1 MSTSHPAEL
10 QLLDYVEGSLT
21 GEELRGL
28 RRHVTTCSACQET
41 LRELSHAVDVLERLP
56 TVGIPH
62 DGMRR
67 NVTRNRRKLW
77 MRAVPI
83 FAIVLAAGAIV
94 QELRPTATES
104 NASRA
109 QLQPPRPRSVPRSPT
124 RPSSPTFRRRA
135 PIGRASRRPSPAS
148 TRTSPAIAARSSPS
162 STSTTSR
169 RPARASS
176 SRTGTQQVTVLLVG
190 VEGLSGGVQRETL
203 RPGTPVAPTR
213 AACTYDR
220 ALTYVR

>member
-62 DGMRR
+62 DGMGHM
-67 NVTRNRRKLW
+67 VSRNRRKLW

-83 FAIVLAAGAIV
+83 LAIVLAAGAIV

-104 NASRA
+104 SA
-109 QLQPPRPRSVPRSPT
+109 Q
-124 RPSSPTFRRRA
+124 RRA
-135 PIGRASRRPSPAS
+135 ASTWIVTRVPAS
-148 TRTSPAIAARSSPS
+148 GSDRDGITAALAGFNAYIPPDHGSLVALVDFDDL
-162 STSTTSR
+162 T
-169 RPARASS
+169 AA
-176 SRTGTQQVTVLLVG
+176 QQVLEGSRGTRSATVLLVG
-190 VEGLSGGVQRETL
+190 VEGLNGGVQSETL
-203 RPGTPVAPTR
+203 RPGTAVTTAG
-213 AACTYDR
+213 
-220 ALTYVR
+220 

>member
-67 NVTRNRRKLW
+67 SVARNRRKLW

-94 QELRPTATES
+94 QELRPTSTES
-104 NASRA
+104 S
-109 QLQPPRPRSVPRSPT
+109 
-124 RPSSPTFRRRA
+124 
-135 PIGRASRRPSPAS
+135 
-148 TRTSPAIAARSSPS
+148 AAR
-162 STSTTSR
+162 TAAAAAAAAAQ
-169 RPARASS
+169 RPALSYTSVVAHVPATGSDRAGVASALAGFNPYIPS
-176 SRTGTQQVTVLLVG
+176 DRGSLVALVDFDDLTAARQSLEHSTGTQQVTVLLVG
-190 VEGLSGGVQRETL
+190 VEGLNGGVQRETL
-203 RPGTPVAPTR
+203 RPVTPISPTR
-213 AACTYDR
+213 
-220 ALTYVR
+220 

>member
-67 NVTRNRRKLW
+67 NVTRSRRKLW

-109 QLQPPRPRSVPRSPT
+109 AAAAAAAAQRPALSYTSVVAHVPATGSDRAGVTAALAGFNPYI
-124 RPSSPTFRRRA
+124 PSDRGSLVALVDFDDLT
-135 PIGRASRRPSPAS
+135 
-148 TRTSPAIAARSSPS
+148 AARQSLEQS
-162 STSTTSR
+162 
-169 RPARASS
+169 
-176 SRTGTQQVTVLLVG
+176 TGTQQVTVLLVG

-213 AACTYDR
+213 G
-220 ALTYVR
+220 

>member
-62 DGMRR
+62 DGMGHM
-67 NVTRNRRKLW
+67 VSRNRRKLW

-83 FAIVLAAGAIV
+83 VAIVLAAGAIV

-104 NASRA
+104 SA
-109 QLQPPRPRSVPRSPT
+109 Q
-124 RPSSPTFRRRA
+124 RRA
-135 PIGRASRRPSPAS
+135 ASAAARPAASSTWIVTRVPAS
-148 TRTSPAIAARSSPS
+148 GSDRDGITAALAGFNAYIPPDHGSLVALVDFDDL
-162 STSTTSR
+162 T
-169 RPARASS
+169 AA
-176 SRTGTQQVTVLLVG
+176 QQVLEGSRGTRSATVLLVG
-190 VEGLSGGVQRETL
+190 VEGLNGGVQSETL
-203 RPGTPVAPTR
+203 RPGT
-213 AACTYDR
+213 AATT
-220 ALTYVR
+220 AG

>member
-104 NASRA
+104 NASRTAAAAAAAAA
-109 QLQPPRPRSVPRSPT
+109 QRPALSYASIVTHVPVTGSD
-124 RPSSPTFRRRA
+124 RA
-135 PIGRASRRPSPAS
+135 GIGSALAGFHAYIPADS
-148 TRTSPAIAARSSPS
+148 GELVAVVDFDDLTAARQSLEQSHGA
-162 STSTTSR
+162 
-169 RPARASS
+169 RP
-176 SRTGTQQVTVLLVG
+176 VTVLLIG
-190 VEGLSGGVQRETL
+190 VEGLNGGVQRETL
-203 RPGTPVAPTR
+203 RPVTPVSP
-213 AACTYDR
+213 
-220 ALTYVR
+220 